1 MIWIFKRFLNI
12 ILDYIYSGEI
22 PAEDNNGDLLAAAK
36 FLKMSDLVE
45 RLTRLDETQRQTQL
59 MAAIFGNN
67 NRKRK
72 RPTPQN
78 SRKNAQINLLN
89 GLKNGLLE
97 NLDASKLDP
106 ATLMEMAAAASANA
120 ASAAENLDIKIEE
133 VDSFEDDD
141 ESGSATPPKMPK
153 SSTPPAVDVSY
164 TVKTEV
170 TVSPPTG
177 SSRRKGASKVKQNR
191 SKFF

>member
-1 MIWIFKRFLNI
+1 
-12 ILDYIYSGEI
+12 
-22 PAEDNNGDLLAAAK
+22 
-36 FLKMSDLVE
+36 MSDLVE

-78 SRKNAQINLLN
+78 SRKNAQLNLLN

-97 NLDASKLDP
+97 NLDASKFDP

-133 VDSFEDDD
+133 VDSFEDEDG
-141 ESGSATPPKMPK
+141 SGSATPPKMPK
-153 SSTPPAVDVSY
+153 SSTPPAVDVSH

-177 SSRRKGASKVKQNR
+177 SSRRKGASKVKKKNR
-191 SKFF
+191 FGFF